1 MSNSSAQTAYSI
13 TSSDTITLTPPAID
27 TFTIDMASI
36 TTGYNNVSI
45 GGGSSIYYTSPTTIV
60 NSISA
65 LTTAQITG
73 ISAFDTSAFSFK
85 IPEEWEDKFPDFD
98 RIQKMCKEYPGLRI
112 AFDKFKTTYLLVK
125 NHYDTPEDQRPLP

>member
-45 GGGSSIYYTSPTTIV
+45 GGGSGIYYTSPT
-60 NSISA
+60 ISA
-65 LTTAQITG
+65 LTTAQIQGLTT
-73 ISAFDTSAFSFK
+73 IDTSTFSFK
-85 IPEEWEDKFPDFD
+85 MPEEWEDKFPDFD

>member
-1 MSNSSAQTAYSI
+1 MSNSSAPSVYSI
-13 TSSDTITLTPPAID
+13 TSSDTITLSPTSTVD
-27 TFTIDMASI
+27 TFTIDTSSI
-36 TTGYNNVSI
+36 TGGYHNTTIVN
-45 GGGSSIYYTSPTTIV
+45 SIYYTSPVTI
-60 NSISA
+60 SS

>member
-45 GGGSSIYYTSPTTIV
+45 GGGSVIYYTSPTTI

-65 LTTAQITG
+65 LTTAQIQGLTT
-73 ISAFDTSAFSFK
+73 IDTSTFSFK
-85 IPEEWEDKFPDFD
+85 MPEEWEDKFPDFD

>member
-13 TSSDTITLTPPAID
+13 TSSDTITLSPTSTVD
-27 TFTIDMASI
+27 TFTIDTSSI
-36 TTGYNNVSI
+36 TGGYHNTTIVN
-45 GGGSSIYYTSPTTIV
+45 SIYYTSPVTI
-60 NSISA
+60 SS

-98 RIQKMCKEYPGLRI
+98 RIQKMCKEYPGLQI
-112 AFDKFKTTYLLVK
+112 AFEKFKTTYLLVK

>member
-13 TSSDTITLTPPAID
+13 TSSDTITLSPTSTVD
-27 TFTIDMASI
+27 TFTIDTSSI
-36 TTGYNNVSI
+36 TGGYHNTTIVN
-45 GGGSSIYYTSPTTIV
+45 SIYYTSPVTI
-60 NSISA
+60 SS
-65 LTTAQITG
+65 LTTAQSTG

-98 RIQKMCKEYPGLRI
+98 RIQKMCKEYPGLQI
-112 AFDKFKTTYLLVK
+112 AFEKFKTTYLLVK